1 MSDDGLFSRDEILSG
16 GASSG
21 DVRRARAIVFLI
33 EQESERAHDLQRAV
47 TASAMSA
54 NNSAFVSLESILDPE
69 ALRGPLPGEAD
80 EAFVES
86 FRAARRPATNPT
98 LKRIER
104 QARDWEPL
112 VPQRADLRARSFDL
126 LCQRYEIDRRRCRG
140 ICAAFRID
148 EPGFGDVF
156 ARVAGRSLDEACPAG
171 KGGLLSRLRR
181 G

>member
-21 DVRRARAIVFLI
+21 DVRRARALVFLI
-33 EQESERAHDLQRAV
+33 EQESERANDLQRAV

-86 FRAARRPATNPT
+86 FRAVRRPATMVEWTQPS
-98 LKRIER
+98 
-104 QARDWEPL
+104 
-112 VPQRADLRARSFDL
+112 V
-126 LCQRYEIDRRRCRG
+126 
-140 ICAAFRID
+140 
-148 EPGFGDVF
+148 
-156 ARVAGRSLDEACPAG
+156 PAG
-171 KGGLLSRLRR
+171 SLIRRQVSNSAMISTGKLRR
-181 G
+181 T